1 MLGIKDK
8 TQKLINERIG
18 PLGKFGKY
26 LFTGMALAIL
36 LISLFGKLAED
47 LIYQE
52 LTVFDSVISKFIAG
66 FNTPETTQ
74 FMKLITTLGSTKIL
88 IPATFLAIFMLN
100 NRKKNKWDSI
110 MMLVALGGGLLLN
123 QLLKW
128 VFQRPRPS
136 IARLVEVGG
145 YSFPSG
151 HAMVSIAFY
160 GFLAYLFWS
169 NIRRTNL
176 RYLVTFS
183 MAILIALIGISR
195 IYLGVHYP
203 SDVLA
208 GFAAGGFWLTS
219 CILTLEAIRNYKSRS
234 TQS

>member
-1 MLGIKDK
+1 M
-8 TQKLINERIG
+8 
-18 PLGKFGKY
+18 
-26 LFTGMALAIL
+26 
-36 LISLFGKLAED
+36 

-52 LTVFDSVISKFIAG
+52 LNVFDSVISKFIAG
-66 FNTPETTQ
+66 FITLETTQ
-74 FMKLITTLGSTKIL
+74 FMKLITALGSIKVL
-88 IPATFLAIFMLN
+88 IPIALLAIFILN
-100 NRKKNKWDSI
+100 KRKRYKWDSI
-110 MMLVALGGGLLLN
+110 MLLVALGGGLLLN

-128 VFQRPRPS
+128 VFHRPRPG
-136 IARLVEVGG
+136 IARLLEVGG

-169 NIRRTNL
+169 NIRQTNL
-176 RYLVTFS
+176 RYLVTFGLV
-183 MAILIALIGISR
+183 ILIALIGISR

-219 CILTLEAIRNYKSRS
+219 CILSLEAIRNYKSVPPDHKK
-234 TQS
+234 TGAG

>member
-1 MLGIKDK
+1 M
-8 TQKLINERIG
+8 
-18 PLGKFGKY
+18 
-26 LFTGMALAIL
+26 
-36 LISLFGKLAED
+36 

-52 LTVFDSVISKFIAG
+52 LNVFDSVISKFIAG
-66 FNTPETTQ
+66 FITLETTQ
-74 FMKLITTLGSTKIL
+74 FMKLITALGSIKVL
-88 IPATFLAIFMLN
+88 IPIALLAIFILN
-100 NRKKNKWDSI
+100 KRKRYKWDSI
-110 MMLVALGGGLLLN
+110 MLLVALGGGLLLN

-128 VFQRPRPS
+128 VFHRPRPG
-136 IARLVEVGG
+136 IARLLEVGG

-169 NIRRTNL
+169 NIRQTNL
-176 RYLVTFS
+176 RYLVTFGLV
-183 MAILIALIGISR
+183 ILIALIGISR

-219 CILTLEAIRNYKSRS
+219 CILSLEAIRDYKSVPPDHKK
-234 TQS
+234 TGAG

>member
-1 MLGIKDK
+1 M
-8 TQKLINERIG
+8 
-18 PLGKFGKY
+18 
-26 LFTGMALAIL
+26 
-36 LISLFGKLAED
+36 

-52 LTVFDSVISKFIAG
+52 LNVFDSVISKFIAG
-66 FNTPETTQ
+66 FITLETTQ
-74 FMKLITTLGSTKIL
+74 FMKLITALGSIKVL
-88 IPATFLAIFMLN
+88 IPIALLAIFILN
-100 NRKKNKWDSI
+100 KRKRYKWDSI

-128 VFQRPRPS
+128 VFHRPRPG
-136 IARLVEVGG
+136 IARLLEVGG

-169 NIRRTNL
+169 NIRQIKL
-176 RYLVTFS
+176 RYLVTFGLVV
-183 MAILIALIGISR
+183 LIALIGISR

-219 CILTLEAIRNYKSRS
+219 CILSLEAIRNYKSVPPDHKK
-234 TQS
+234 TGAG